1 MNAARTIVMFRCAPL
16 RGAELTRTGCASRWE
31 AMNAERA
38 ATGRRPGSGSAIVGR
53 ECVGCPVGKAHA
65 DGERPEAWPDGAR
78 IELID
83 KPVPAAVSP
92 MPRPVRPHQGARTAS
107 PPDAPPEPTPGPDG
121 PATGQD
127 AGSGEAD
134 PASPIPTGGNADEQ
148 SEAVVLPPVEPTMRS
163 ARPVVDDGDVGE
175 ACIEP
180 MRGRVV
186 TVDGV
191 SRTVEEWARHH
202 GITTSAI
209 YERIRRSWPIE
220 LAVSAPRGATYA
232 HATAPKRVR
241 GDAPP
246 VPRVHAFESQRVT
259 HDGRTQ
265 DVLAWAHEV
274 GVSIATVRQ
283 RVRDGESL
291 ERACTTP
298 SKRAPSSSVQPE
310 SNVLSDLARAAASHA
325 PADLLRAAGYDVASV
340 SRVPA
345 GLAIVVRIPG
355 A

>member
-1 MNAARTIVMFRCAPL
+1 MNAARTIVMFRCVPL
-16 RGAELTRTGCASRWE
+16 RGAELTRTGCAARWE
-31 AMNAERA
+31 AMNTERA

-53 ECVGCPVGKAHA
+53 ECVGCPVGRAHA
-65 DGERPEAWPDGAR
+65 DGDRPDAWPDGTR
-78 IELID
+78 IELVD
-83 KPVPAAVSP
+83 KPVPATVSA

-107 PPDAPPEPTPGPDG
+107 PPVAPSEPSAGPDG
-121 PATGQD
+121 PATGRD
-127 AGSGEAD
+127 AGAGDAEST
-134 PASPIPTGGNADEQ
+134 SIPTGGNLDERP
-148 SEAVVLPPVEPTMRS
+148 EAVVLPPVEPTMRS
-163 ARPVVDDGDVGE
+163 ARPVVVDGDVGE
-175 ACIEP
+175 ANIEP

-202 GITTSAI
+202 GITTNAI
-209 YERIRRSWPIE
+209 YERIRRSWPLE

-246 VPRVHAFESQRVT
+246 VPRVHAFESQLVT

-274 GVSIATVRQ
+274 GVSIATVKQ
-283 RVRDGESL
+283 RMRDGESL

-298 SKRAPSSSVQPE
+298 SKRAPSPPVQPE
-310 SNVLSDLARAAASHA
+310 ANVLGALARAAASHA
-325 PADLLRAAGYDVASV
+325 PADLLRAAGFDVASV
-340 SRVPA
+340 SHVPA